1 MATRKPIVLVNGQL
15 QQLQSGDTL
24 SGPFA
29 ENDTISLTNGDA
41 GSHAIGDIVYIS
53 AADTAKKAKA
63 DAGATVPAVAV
74 ATGTIGNGA
83 SGTYQTSGILS
94 GLSGLT
100 AGAVYFLSDATAGAM
115 TTTAPTTAGHYV
127 QKLGVAI
134 SATEFMIDIDLD
146 YILL

>member
-1 MATRKPIVLVNGQL
+1 MATRKPLVLVNGQI

-41 GSHAIGDIVYIS
+41 GSHVIGDVVYIS
-53 AADTAKKAKA
+53 SADTAKKAKA
-63 DAGATVPAVAV
+63 DSGTTVPAIAL
-74 ATGTIGNGA
+74 ATATIGNGA
-83 SGTYQTSGILS
+83 SGTYQTTGILT

-100 AGAVYFLSDATAGAM
+100 AGAVYYLSDATAGQM
-115 TTTAPTTAGHYV
+115 TTTPPSTAGHYV

-134 SATEFMIDIDLD
+134 SATEFMIDINLD